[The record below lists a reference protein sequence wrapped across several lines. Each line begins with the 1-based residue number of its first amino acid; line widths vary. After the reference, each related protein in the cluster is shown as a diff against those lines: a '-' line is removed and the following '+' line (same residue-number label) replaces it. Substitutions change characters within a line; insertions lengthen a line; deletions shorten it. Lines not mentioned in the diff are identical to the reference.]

1 MVAGSVNLAARRM
14 KAAPFDY
21 VRPRSV
27 DEACAALAADAD
39 AAIIAGGQTLV
50 PMMAMRLAR
59 PSRLIDIARIG
70 ALHGIRLEGAAVVV
84 GAATRQAAALDDD
97 TIARKVPLLALALP
111 FVGHAATRNRG
122 TVGGSVA
129 NADPAAEI
137 PLVLATLAGQ
147 VELREPSAARSVAAR
162 DFFTGP
168 MMTAMTQGSCVT
180 AIRFPLWREG
190 RVGAGF
196 QEISARRSDFA
207 LASAAA
213 QVALDPSGRCTACAV
228 GIGSVAPTPVR
239 LDADALIGSRLSDH
253 DIDDAMRAAVE
264 AIEIMSSPHASD
276 GYRRRAAMTLGARAL
291 AQARDAALGTMQ

>member
-1 MVAGSVNLAARRM
+1 M

-27 DEACAALAADAD
+27 EEACACLAADAD

-59 PSRLIDIARIG
+59 PSRLIDIARIFE
-70 ALHGIRLEGAAVVV
+70 LHGIRHDGAAVAV
-84 GAATRQAAALDDD
+84 GAATRQATALNDD

-111 FVGHAATRNRG
+111 WVGHAATRNRG

-137 PLVLATLAGQ
+137 PLVLATLGGHIA
-147 VELREPSAARSVAAR
+147 LRDRFASRAVAAR

-168 MMTAMTQGSCVT
+168 MMTAMPQGACVT
-180 AIRFPLWREG
+180 AIHFPVWRAG

-207 LASAAA
+207 LAAAA
-213 QVALDPSGRCTACAV
+213 GAGRTGRNRAVHGLRARDRRRGGDADPARCRRRRAGR
-228 GIGSVAPTPVR
+228 VAPFGARDREAV
-239 LDADALIGSRLSDH
+239 
-253 DIDDAMRAAVE
+253 RAAV
-264 AIEIMSSPHASD
+264 ASIEIMSSPHASD
-276 GYRRRAAMTLGARAL
+276 DYRRRAAATLGARAL
-291 AQARDAALGTMQ
+291 MQAREAALDGTIQ

>member
-1 MVAGSVNLAARRM
+1 M

-21 VRPRSV
+21 VRARSV
-27 DEACAALAADAD
+27 EEACACLAADAD

-70 ALHGIRLEGAAVVV
+70 ELHGIRLDGTAVAI
-84 GAATRQAAALDDD
+84 GAATRQVTALNHD
-97 TIARKVPLLALALP
+97 TITRKLPLLALTLP

-137 PLVLATLAGQ
+137 PLVLATLGGDIA
-147 VELREPSAARSVAAR
+147 LRNGSAARSVAAR
-162 DFFTGP
+162 DFFVGP
-168 MMTAMTQGSCVT
+168 MMTAMTQGDCIVT
-180 AIRFPLWREG
+180 IHFPVWQEG
-190 RVGAGF
+190 RVGVGF

-213 QVALDPSGRCTACAV
+213 QVALDPSGQCAACAL
-228 GIGSVAPTPVR
+228 GIGGAAAAPVR
-239 LDADALIGSRLSDH
+239 LDAAGAALTGSRLSDR
-253 DIDDAMRAAVE
+253 DIAEAVHAAV
-264 AIEIMSSPHASD
+264 ASIEIMSSPHASD
-276 GYRRRAAMTLGARAL
+276 DYRRRAAATLAARAL
-291 AQARDAALGTMQ
+291 MQARDAASGMLQ